1 MAEGAWGGSGTM
13 KEPNRITYRPITAR
27 PKIEWPGG
35 ARVALWVCPNFEHY
49 EFLPNPVRIRDPWPR
64 MPHPDILGYGT
75 KDYGNRVGVWRM
87 FDVMDKHELR
97 CTVSAGLGNFEHYPE
112 ILEACEARH
121 WDYMCHGIYNT
132 QYVWGYEEEEE
143 RAFVAECVE
152 TYRRLTGRQLAGW
165 FGPAASHT
173 LNTPDIVAEHGIKY
187 CCDFYHDDQ
196 PFPVNVRSGR
206 LITVPY
212 TFNLNDAVVYHHAI
226 EGAEFVRMIKDEFD
240 TLYREGE
247 QSGRVMCI
255 ALHPYMM
262 GQPHRSQHLDEAL
275 GYILSH
281 SGVWKAT
288 GEEIADWYYEHYF
301 EATREQLQGEGRP

>member
-1 MAEGAWGGSGTM
+1 MAESKIMAQPDWIDYG
-13 KEPNRITYRPITAR
+13 PITDR

-35 ARVALWVCPNFEHY
+35 AQLALWVCPNFEHY
-49 EFLPNPVRIRDPWPR
+49 EFLPDPVRVRDPWPR

-87 FDVMDKHELR
+87 FEVMDKHGMR
-97 CTVSAGLGNFEHYPE
+97 GTVSAGWGNFEHYPE
-112 ILEACEARH
+112 ILEACEARN

-132 QYVWGYEEEEE
+132 QYLWDFPEAEE
-143 RAFVAECVE
+143 RAFITECVE

-173 LNTPDIVAEHGIKY
+173 INSPRIVADHGIKY
-187 CCDFYHDDQ
+187 ICDFYQDDQ
-196 PFPVNVRSGR
+196 PFPVNVPQGR

-212 TFNLNDAVVYHHAI
+212 TMNLNDAVIYQHNI
-226 EGAEFVRMIKDEFD
+226 EGAEFLRMIKDEFD

-247 QSGRVMCI
+247 QSGRVMCV

-262 GQPHRSQHLDEAL
+262 GQPHRSKYLDEAL
-275 GYILSH
+275 AYMLSH
-281 SGVWKAT
+281 PLVWKAT
-288 GEEIADWYYEHYF
+288 GEEIADWYYEHYY
-301 EATREQLQGEGRP
+301 EDMRKRLDGGPARD

>member
-1 MAEGAWGGSGTM
+1 M
-13 KEPNRITYRPITAR
+13 EPNRVTYQPIAGR

-35 ARVALWVCPNFEHY
+35 ARVALWVCPNLEHY
-49 EFLPNPVRIRDPWPR
+49 EFLPDPVRIRDPWPR
-64 MPHPDILGYGT
+64 MPHPDILGYGV
-75 KDYGNRVGVWRM
+75 KDYGNRVGLWRM
-87 FDVMDKHELR
+87 FEVMDRHELR
-97 CTVSAGLGNFEHYPE
+97 CTISLGLGNFEHYPE
-112 ILEACEARH
+112 ILEACEARR
-121 WDYMCHGIYNT
+121 WDVMCHGIYNT
-132 QYVWGYEEEEE
+132 QYLWGYEEDEE

-152 TYRRLTGRQLAGW
+152 TYRRLTGRKLAGW
-165 FGPAASHT
+165 FSPAASHT

-187 CCDFYHDDQ
+187 FCDFYHDDQ
-196 PFPVNVRSGR
+196 PFPVNVRSGK

-212 TFNLNDAVVYHHAI
+212 TMDLNDAVVYHHDI
-226 EGAEFVRMIKDEFD
+226 EGAEFARMIADEFD

-262 GQPHRSQHLDEAL
+262 GQPHRSGHLDEAL

-281 SGVWKAT
+281 DGVWKAT

-301 EATREQLQGEGRP
+301 EAVRGQLDASSQGGGP